1 MNAKFGRESVV
12 VIGNFDGVHRGHQAV
27 LADAA
32 HRARAGS
39 SEDVGL
45 RNTRDEPARSER
57 ELVVL
62 TFDPHP
68 SAVVGRGEPAKLT
81 TLPRRIE
88 LLERHGASRVVVKK
102 FDTAFAA
109 QTPEEFAKNL
119 LKNELRASEVVVG
132 RNFRF
137 GAKRAGD
144 FATLADLGNTLGFTA
159 RAHAVAEDD
168 RGPFSSTRARAAI
181 EKGDLEETVAVL
193 GRWHSESGVVV
204 EGKKLGRTL
213 GFPTANLGD
222 IAELSPPNGI
232 YAVLVDELDEDGR
245 ARALA
250 PGAMSIGVRPTIEG
264 ATGRTH
270 EVYLLDFSRDLYG
283 ARLRVHFVAHLRPE
297 LKFDGVDALT
307 AQMKKD
313 VEATRKILAKYAPRP
328 EIGGSYG

>member
-1 MNAKFGRESVV
+1 MRRASTVV

-32 HRARAGS
+32 HRARGES
-39 SEDVGL
+39 SGDL
-45 RNTRDEPARSER
+45 SDER

-68 SAVVGRGEPAKLT
+68 SAVVGRGEPARLT

-102 FDTAFAA
+102 FDKAFAA
-109 QTPEEFAKNL
+109 QSPEEFAKNL
-119 LKNELRASEVVVG
+119 LANELHASEVVVG
-132 RNFRF
+132 QNFRF

-144 FATLADLGNTLGFTA
+144 FSTLAELGKDLGFSTH
-159 RAHAVAEDD
+159 AHAVAEDD
-168 RGPFSSTRARAAI
+168 RGPFSSTRARGAI
-181 EKGDLEETVAVL
+181 EKGDLEEAVAVL
-193 GRWHSESGVVV
+193 GRWHATSGVVI
-204 EGKKLGRTL
+204 EGAKLGRTF

-222 IAELSPPNGI
+222 IPELPPPNGI
-232 YAVLVDELDEDGR
+232 YAVLVDELDPSGR

-250 PGAMSIGVRPTIEG
+250 HGAMSIGVRPTIEG
-264 ATGRTH
+264 ASGRTH

-297 LKFDGVDALT
+297 LKLPNIDALK
-307 AQMKKD
+307 AQMTED
-313 VEATRKILAKYAPRP
+313 VQACRTILAKFAPRP
-328 EIGGSYG
+328 EIGGAYG